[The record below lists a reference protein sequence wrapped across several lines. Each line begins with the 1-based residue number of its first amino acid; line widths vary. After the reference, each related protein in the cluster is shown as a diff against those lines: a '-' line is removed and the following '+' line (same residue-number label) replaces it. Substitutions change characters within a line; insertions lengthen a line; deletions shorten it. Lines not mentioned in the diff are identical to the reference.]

1 MSSQNVPLG
10 GILAAAHSKKV
21 ELDWQGL
28 HAHFLIANLAFVSD
42 SAVVTSGG
50 AEFHICIV
58 GKAKL
63 FSLILDLKPIL
74 SLFRPALLVL
84 DLKLLYQK

>member
-42 SAVVTSGG
+42 SAVVTSGS
-50 AEFHICIV
+50 AEFLCMV